1 MQSLNG
7 ARNREANMMSESLLW
22 RQRRSHPN
30 QEARPP
36 KKRKQRLQE
45 NLLQEMQQLRAERK
59 SSKRRNSA
67 RRIMCVR

>member
-7 ARNREANMMSESLLW
+7 ARNREANMRSESLLW

-30 QEARPP
+30 QETRLPE
-36 KKRKQRLQE
+36 KRKQRLQE
-45 NLLQEMQQLRAERK
+45 NLLQEMQQLQAERK
-59 SSKRRNSA
+59 SLKRRNSA